1 MANSTSALRMSG
13 MNSGLDTEAI
23 VNALTATTKNK
34 INTNERK
41 VLKLQA
47 QQDAYR
53 TLISSLT
60 KFQNKYCSMSSAK
73 TCLKSGSLFDSYK
86 STLTNSA
93 GTNVNG
99 VTVSS
104 VTGAT
109 PTTYKVKVDTVAT
122 QSVLKSATAEGK
134 PVDISECNDANQ
146 DYMMTVKV
154 GSTSKNIIVKGGDDE
169 ETVRNNINDA
179 LKTAFGVTNSG
190 ENRVSIDSNNK
201 FASSDKSSVTVSSP
215 TVYSSNREVTGIKVN
230 DMQTGTNSF
239 TITVGDTT
247 KTVSFSSISAD
258 YFDEIFDDSGL
269 KYGDNIKED
278 ADATKVAL
286 FKQIAENQRQ
296 SDVYEEYKQYE
307 KDYLTDDPD
316 AQEQFA
322 KEYMEYEHEKAY
334 KAAEEAQ
341 REAAKQKVISNGLA
355 NIKENITFD
364 EEGNA
369 EVNYAE
375 LSAKEQE
382 AFDNVELAYQEAL
395 SAGDISENPKHFDY
409 KSFETFYNEHIDAE
423 YKSLVDENDVEE
435 FWTSEEGAY
444 NEEQLAKKYEA
455 IDKTYAAQKDAFIK
469 AKQSEAYDAR
479 FEEAKQAAYQAA
491 VDAGDIS
498 DQEDNKYYCS
508 LDNFKFTKA
517 DFETGEDTSYYEAYQ
532 SDAEAIVNQ
541 YDGVDYITD
550 YDKISQ
556 SKKQEFYGNSIY
568 YSGETEEEYLSNYD
582 AEKAVRDFNTANI
595 QNNLGAVTFKDEFTN
610 IKAVVNE
617 DGSVTISGEST
628 YVTTDENG
636 EELPPAAKSFA
647 ITEGD
652 KNANNFGFDKVS
664 THSSSGGVSNQIST
678 TQTLDSLGLTAD
690 ESGKYNFSINGV
702 DFSFKGDTTIK
713 DMMRDVNASKAG
725 VKMAYTTLTN
735 QFTITANEYGKGTEI
750 TFEDGEEKLLNE
762 LGFNAG
768 STFTEGQNTLVEING
783 ETIETTSNSYTV
795 DGTTF
800 TFTSAAE
807 GTEFTNEVKRDYSK
821 AIDAIKSFVED
832 YNKLVDEV
840 YGYVD
845 DEPNSD
851 YYFLTDDD
859 KEEMDLSE
867 SQEEKWD
874 KLAKKGLL
882 YRDSSLQSIM
892 SSLRSVLYSSVDA
905 ADGTKVGLYRLG
917 ITTSAN
923 WSDHGKL
930 QLSPDMTDEQFE
942 ATFAKYADEFAEL
955 FNDSENGIAY
965 KFDSILNGAVKTT
978 GAESDRGVLVQKAGV
993 SGTAS
998 ATTNSIYNQIKSLKT
1013 MIDSLKDRYE
1023 QQQDRY
1029 WSIYSNMEKNLGD
1042 INGQSTYIQQLM
1054 GSM

>member
-34 INTNERK
+34 INKNERK

-47 QQDAYR
+47 QQEAYR
-53 TLISSLT
+53 SLIASLT
-60 KFQNKYCSMSSAK
+60 KFQNKYCSMSNVK

-104 VTGAT
+104 VSGAT
-109 PTTYKVKVDTVAT
+109 PTTYKVKVDKVAT

-134 PVDISECNDANQ
+134 PVDISACTDENQ
-146 DYMMTVKV
+146 DYMMTVTV
-154 GSTSKNIIVKGGDDE
+154 GSTTKNITVKGGDE
-169 ETVRNNINDA
+169 NTVRQNINDA
-179 LKTAFGVTNSG
+179 LKTAFGVTNDNQ
-190 ENRVSIDSNNK
+190 NRVSIGSDNK
-201 FASSDKSSVTVSSP
+201 FVSSDKSGVTVSSP
-215 TVYSSNREVTGIKVN
+215 TVYSSNREVTGIDVN
-230 DMQTGTNSF
+230 NMQTGTNSF

-247 KTVSFSSISAD
+247 KTVSFSSISSD
-258 YFDEIFDDSGL
+258 YFDEIFDDTGV
-269 KYGDNIKED
+269 KDGYHIKDD

-296 SDVYEEYKQYE
+296 GDVYEAYKQYE
-307 KDYLTDDPD
+307 EDYLTDDAD

-322 KEYMEYEHEKAY
+322 KDYMQYERDQAY

-341 REAAKQKVISNGLA
+341 RAAAKQKVISNGLA
-355 NIKENITFD
+355 NMKENITFD
-364 EEGNA
+364 KEGN
-369 EVNYAE
+369 VNVNSSE
-375 LSAKEQE
+375 LTAKEQQ
-382 AFDNVELAYQEAL
+382 AYDNVYQAYQDAL
-395 SAGDISENPKHFDY
+395 DADEISDNPKHFDY
-409 KSFETFYNEHIDAE
+409 MSFETFYNKHIDAE
-423 YKSLVDENDVEE
+423 YKSLVDENDVDD
-435 FWTSEEGAY
+435 FWNSEEGAY
-444 NEEQLAKKYEA
+444 NQEQLEKKYEA
-455 IDKTYAAQKDAFIK
+455 IEKTYANTKDAFIK
-469 AKQSEAYDAR
+469 AKQSEAYDVR
-479 FEEAKQAAYQAA
+479 FKEAKQAAYDAA
-491 VDAGDIS
+491 VAAGDIS
-498 DQEDNKYYCS
+498 DQEDHKYYCS
-508 LDNFKFTKA
+508 FENFKFTKNE
-517 DFETGEDTSYYEAYQ
+517 FETGDDYQSYYAAYQ
-532 SDAEAIVNQ
+532 SDAEDIVNQ

-556 SKKQEFYGNSIY
+556 SKKQEYYDKNI
-568 YSGETEEEYLSNYD
+568 YSGTNEEDYLSGYD
-582 AEKAVRDFNTANI
+582 AEQAVRDFNTANI
-595 QNNLGAVTFKDEFTN
+595 QNNLGAVTFKGEFAN
-610 IKAVVNE
+610 IKAVVND
-617 DGSVTISGEST
+617 DGTVSISGEAT
-628 YVTTDENG
+628 YTTTDEDGN
-636 EELPPAAKSFA
+636 ELPPAAKSFA
-647 ITEGD
+647 ITQGD
-652 KNANNFGFDKVS
+652 KNANDFGFDKVS
-664 THSSSGGVSNQIST
+664 THSASGGVSNQIST
-678 TQTLDSLGLTAD
+678 TQTIDSLGLTAD
-690 ESGKYNFSINGV
+690 ENGKYNFSINGV
-702 DFSFKGDTTIK
+702 DFSFSGDTTIK
-713 DMMRDVNASKAG
+713 DMMREVNASKAG

-750 TFEDGEEKLLNE
+750 TFDDGDEGLLNE

-768 STFTEGQNTLVEING
+768 STFIEGQNTIVEING
-783 ETIETTSNSYTV
+783 EHIETASNSYTV

-800 TFTSAAE
+800 TFTSSAE

-832 YNKLVDEV
+832 YNKLIDEV

-859 KEEMDLSE
+859 KDEMDLSD

-882 YRDSSLQSIM
+882 YRDSTLQSIM

-917 ITTSAN
+917 ITTTAN
-923 WSDHGKL
+923 WADHGKL
-930 QLSPDMTDEQFE
+930 QLSADITDEQFE
-942 ATFAKYADEFAEL
+942 ATFAQYADEFAKL
-955 FNDSENGIAY
+955 FNDSKDGIAY
-965 KFDSILNGAVKTT
+965 KFDNILNGAVKTS
-978 GAESDRGVLVQKAGV
+978 GAEADRGVLVQKAGV

-1013 MIDSLKDRYE
+1013 MIDSLKDRYD
-1023 QQQDRY
+1023 QQQERY
-1029 WSIYSNMEKNLGD
+1029 WSIYSNMETMLGN
-1042 INGQSTYIQQLM
+1042 INGQSSYIQQLM